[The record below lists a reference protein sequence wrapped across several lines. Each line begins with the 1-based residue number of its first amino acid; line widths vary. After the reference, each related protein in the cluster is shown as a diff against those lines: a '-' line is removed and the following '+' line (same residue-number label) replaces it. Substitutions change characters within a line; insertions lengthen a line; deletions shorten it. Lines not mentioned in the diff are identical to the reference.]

1 MVKSLDEGLAH
12 LAKIIKRDLHIEV
25 KDIKGAG
32 AAGGLG
38 AGSIAFL
45 QSKLTKGIDVIL
57 DTINFDELVSKA
69 DIVFTGEG
77 KFDSQS
83 LHGKVVM
90 GVANRSQNIKL
101 L

>member
-1 MVKSLDEGLAH
+1 MLIELSALSLIH
-12 LAKIIKRDLHIEV
+12 IYIEV

-45 QSKLTKGIDVIL
+45 QSKLTKGIDVVL

-69 DIVFTGEG
+69 DIAVSYTHLDVYKRQMEI
-77 KFDSQS
+77 
-83 LHGKVVM
+83 M
-90 GVANRSQNIKL
+90 I
-101 L
+101 